1 MGESNA
7 RLGEAQENL
16 ARITDEV
23 ERKVETAANRL
34 ARTKEMVD
42 VSQQILTLRTESSR
56 VSAQQ
61 LERGEAL
68 PSQAETA
75 IAQEF
80 DAETLLLQ
88 SQLSYVQ
95 ARDEMIH
102 AIGRT
107 P

>member
-1 MGESNA
+1 MS
-7 RLGEAQENL
+7 L
-16 ARITDEV
+16 
-23 ERKVETAANRL
+23 
-34 ARTKEMVD
+34 
-42 VSQQILTLRTESSR
+42 
-56 VSAQQ
+56 AQQ

-68 PSQAETA
+68 PSQADTA

-80 DAETLLLQ
+80 DAKTLLLQ
-88 SQLSYVQ
+88 SQLNYVQ

>member
-1 MGESNA
+1 V
-7 RLGEAQENL
+7 Q
-16 ARITDEV
+16 
-23 ERKVETAANRL
+23 RKVESAANKL
-34 ARTKEMVD
+34 ARTREMVD
-42 VSQQILTLRTESSR
+42 VSQQILALRTESSR

-75 IAQEF
+75 VAQEF
-80 DAETLLLQ
+80 DAKTLLLQ
-88 SQLSYVQ
+88 SQLSYAQ
-95 ARDEMIH
+95 AEDEMIH

>member
-1 MGESNA
+1 MS
-7 RLGEAQENL
+7 L
-16 ARITDEV
+16 
-23 ERKVETAANRL
+23 
-34 ARTKEMVD
+34 
-42 VSQQILTLRTESSR
+42 
-56 VSAQQ
+56 AQQ

-68 PSQAETA
+68 PSQADAA

-80 DAETLLLQ
+80 DAKTRLLR
-88 SQLSYVQ
+88 SQLEYVQ